1 MNKRGD
7 GGHENIVA
15 PFVKHCLRNYRR
27 NLHAPLNWSLLS
39 RARWFIP
46 PSSFRFTPP
55 FLPPIP
61 SFFFHFSFFIFQ
73 LSSRNENAYISKSR
87 QRDTQRVEAYL
98 REKKREKKGK
108 EEGGKPILCDI
119 AKGVW
124 RTMAIFRNG
133 LLEKEKKKKKGNEST
148 GGGLGGWNNA
158 IWIYDPKK
166 DAWSEDR
173 DRGNIGNSLYPKRK
187 TDGRKF
193 RTEEKWRRKKEIVSR
208 IFDAGRRNVRVGVTT
223 WNSMED
229 ENGKRFGRRRNF
241 FPSFDRSR
249 EYRFQILFPK
259 KKRKRNIFFPVKNSL
274 SSKSN

>member
-46 PSSFRFTPP
+46 PSSFRFTPLS
-55 FLPPIP
+55 FLPSPP
-61 SFFFHFSFFIFQ
+61 FFFIFHFSFSNF
-73 LSSRNENAYISKSR
+73 LLATKMRTYRNRGSVTRSVLKRIWEKKS
-87 QRDTQRVEAYL
+87 
-98 REKKREKKGK
+98 EKKRGRRRGESRYFAILRKECDEQWRYFENRFTGKG
-108 EEGGKPILCDI
+108 
-119 AKGVW
+119 
-124 RTMAIFRNG
+124 
-133 LLEKEKKKKKGNEST
+133 KKKKKGKEST

-187 TDGRKF
+187 TNGRKF

-208 IFDAGRRNVRVGVTT
+208 IFDAGRRWCWRNNLKLDGRWKWKKVWSPTKFFSEFRSIPGISFP
-223 WNSMED
+223 NSV
-229 ENGKRFGRRRNF
+229 
-241 FPSFDRSR
+241 S
-249 EYRFQILFPK
+249 K
-259 KKRKRNIFFPVKNSL
+259 KEKEEKYISPR
-274 SSKSN
+274 

>member
-46 PSSFRFTPP
+46 PSSFRFTPLS
-55 FLPPIP
+55 FLPSPP
-61 SFFFHFSFFIFQ
+61 FFFIFHFSFSNFLLATKMRTYRGSVTRSVLKRIWEKKARKKGEGGGGKVDT
-73 LSSRNENAYISKSR
+73 LRYCERSVTNNGDISK
-87 QRDTQRVEAYL
+87 
-98 REKKREKKGK
+98 
-108 EEGGKPILCDI
+108 I
-119 AKGVW
+119 
-124 RTMAIFRNG
+124 G
-133 LLEKEKKKKKGNEST
+133 LLEKEKKKKGNEST
-148 GGGLGGWNNA
+148 GDGLGGWNNA

-187 TDGRKF
+187 TNGRKF

-208 IFDAGRRNVRVGVTT
+208 IFDAGRRNVGVGATT
-223 WNSMED
+223 WNSMEG

-259 KKRKRNIFFPVKNSL
+259 KKRKRNIFLPVKNSSL